1 VNVVVFAIHTNK
13 LGFKVTGKFLEDG
26 SESFNGIAVKYPSS
40 ILGDED
46 QMNVQLKNAMPT
58 VSNSTCPLA

>member
-13 LGFKVTGKFLEDG
+13 LGFKVTANFLEDG
-26 SESFNGIAVKYPSS
+26 SESLNSIVVKYPSS